1 MSTRASRAVWVIS
14 GPNLNLLG
22 KREPHI
28 YGAETLAQIH
38 TRLKAR
44 AKALGVT
51 LKTLQTSYEGVIV
64 DAFAKAQQ
72 QGALGVVLN
81 AAAYTH
87 TSIAIHDAIKG
98 TGLPTIEVH
107 LSNVHAREEFRHVS
121 RLAPA
126 CVGVV
131 CGFGGDSY
139 TLGLEGLVAHVE
151 RRART
156 P

>member
-1 MSTRASRAVWVIS
+1 MSARAPSVVWVIS

-28 YGAETLAQIH
+28 YGSETLAQIH
-38 TRLKAR
+38 ARLKVR
-44 AKALGVT
+44 AKSLGVT
-51 LKTLQTSYEGVIV
+51 LKTLQTSHEGVIV
-64 DAFAKAQQ
+64 DALAQAHDR
-72 QGALGVVLN
+72 GALGVVLN
-81 AAAYTH
+81 AASYTH

-98 TGLPTIEVH
+98 TGLPTVEVH

-121 RLAPA
+121 RIASA

-139 TLGLEGLVAHVE
+139 VLGLEGLVAHA
-151 RRART
+151 RRGRAT

>member
-1 MSTRASRAVWVIS
+1 VSTRAPGAVWVIS
-14 GPNLNLLG
+14 GPNLSLLG

-28 YGAETLAQIH
+28 YGSETLAQIH
-38 TRLKAR
+38 TRLKVR
-44 AKALGVT
+44 AKSLGLT
-51 LKTLQTSYEGVIV
+51 LKTLQTSHEGVIV
-64 DAFAKAQQ
+64 DAFAKAQAG
-72 QGALGVVLN
+72 GAMGVVLN

-98 TGLPTIEVH
+98 TGLPTVEVH
-107 LSNVHAREEFRHVS
+107 MSNVHAREEFRHVS
-121 RLAPA
+121 RIAAA

-139 TLGLEGLVAHVE
+139 MLGLEGLLSHV
-151 RRART
+151 RRPQAK